1 MRRYSALLTIRKMK
15 TIMSYHYTLK
25 ITKIQNHIAKCWQ
38 VCRET
43 ALLILCKWE
52 CKMAQALWKC
62 LAVFNKQ
69 HVIAMKVKVLVT
81 QLCLPLCE
89 PMNCSPPGSSAHGI
103 LQARILEWV
112 AIPSSTGSSRPRDR
126 TWVSCIAGR
135 FFTFWATGKSI
146 LPNNCILGFLSQKNK
161 NLCSYKTLYTN
172 VHSSLI
178 IIVKTS
184 KQPRWTSTGK

>member
-1 MRRYSALLTIRKMK
+1 MK

-38 VCRET
+38 ICRET

-103 LQARILEWV
+103 LQGRILEWV
-112 AIPSSTGSSRPRDR
+112 VIPSSTGSSRPRDR
-126 TWVSCIAGR
+126 TWVSCIAGQ
-135 FFTFWATGKSI
+135 I
-146 LPNNCILGFLSQKNK
+146 LYILSDREAHITQQLYSWVMSQKNK
-161 NLCSYKTLYTN
+161 NLCSYETLYTN

>member
-1 MRRYSALLTIRKMK
+1 MGENGQKGYEEIFCWTGYTMANNHMRRYSALLTIRKMK

-103 LQARILEWV
+103 LLARILEWA
-112 AIPSSTGSSRPRDR
+112 AIPFSRSSWPRD
-126 TWVSCIAGR
+126 WSQVSCLASG
-135 FFTFWATGKSI
+135 FFTIWVTSELNWK
-146 LPNNCILGFLSQKNK
+146 PNLN
-161 NLCSYKTLYTN
+161 
-172 VHSSLI
+172 
-178 IIVKTS
+178 
-184 KQPRWTSTGK
+184 